1 VTAAGGGN
9 GPPPER
15 RLLIDNLQACESVD
29 SRGRPAVTVTVTTT
43 FGAVGEVVILPDDP
57 ADPLR
62 TVGAVNVM
70 GPTIELMDAA
80 DQREFDRTIAELDGT
95 PDKSCLGANALLGV
109 SLAVA
114 RAAATSLGVPLFRHL
129 GGSEAVTIPV
139 PMVTVIGGV
148 EHDPGGMQF
157 QACMVVPIGATTF
170 ADASRCCSAVADA
183 LGHDVPEFEAI
194 DGACELLARA
204 IERAGY
210 RPGDEAAIAIDPA
223 ATSFFHGGR
232 YFPHTPRSEWL
243 DAELMVT
250 LYDVLAQ
257 TYPVVSIEDGMARD
271 DWEGWKL
278 LASTLGERVQL
289 VAADLFGA
297 DRERLE
303 RIVRE
308 RVANAVLID
317 VGRIGTLTETL
328 DAAKTAREGGM
339 RTVMSLRSGR
349 DEDGVLADL
358 AVAAGADQIKVAPLG
373 RSERSAT
380 CDRLSAIADDLGP
393 AVARYSGKRAFAAP
407 SKG

>member
-1 VTAAGGGN
+1 VT
-9 GPPPER
+9 
-15 RLLIDNLQACESVD
+15 IDSLHAREIVD
-29 SRGRPAVTVTVTTT
+29 SRGRPAVAVTVATTS
-43 FGAVGEVVILPDDP
+43 GAAGEAVIPPDDP
-57 ADPLR
+57 ADPPR
-62 TVGAVNVM
+62 TAGAVEVM
-70 GPTIELMDAA
+70 GPTIEGMDAA
-80 DQREFDRTIAELDGT
+80 DQRELDRTIAALDGT

-139 PMVTVIGGV
+139 PMVTLIAGV
-148 EHDPGGMQF
+148 DHHPGGMQF
-157 QACMVVPIGATTF
+157 QECMVVPTGATTL
-170 ADASRCCSAVADA
+170 ADALRCCSAVAGA
-183 LGHDVPEFEAI
+183 LGDDVPEFEAI
-194 DGACELLARA
+194 DGACALVAHA

-210 RPGDEAAIAIDPA
+210 RPGEEAAIAIDPA
-223 ATSFFHGGR
+223 GTSFFHGGR

-243 DAELMVT
+243 DAQLMVT

-271 DWEGWKL
+271 DWDGWKL
-278 LASTLGERVQL
+278 LASALGERLQL
-289 VAADLFGA
+289 VAADVFGA

-308 RVANAVLID
+308 RVANAVLVD
-317 VGRIGTLTETL
+317 AGRIGTLTEIL
-328 DAAKTAREGGM
+328 DVTKTAREGGM

-358 AVAAGADQIKVAPLG
+358 AVAAGADQIKAGPLG

-380 CDRLSAIADDLGP
+380 CDRLSAIAGELGP
-393 AVARYSGKRAFAAP
+393 SVARYSGKRAFAAL